1 VIESKLTLFKMQV
14 KCSWSHATESIQA
27 RFCVP
32 PETFNAVDVV
42 TASGKFILT
51 MINPKMLTVTNID
64 KTIIA
69 APAVRVDDAFEF
81 HSAANNR
88 L

>member
-1 VIESKLTLFKMQV
+1 MIESKLTLFKMQV
-14 KCSWSHATESIQA
+14 KCTGGHATESKQA
-27 RFCVP
+27 RFGIP
-32 PETFNAVDVV
+32 PETFNSIDVI
-42 TASGKFILT
+42 TAFGKFILA
-51 MINPKMLTVTNID
+51 MINPELLTVTNID
-64 KTIIA
+64 QAIIA